1 MATWSIGSINDHI
14 TNMVGASNIPS
25 SISGTTLDNMISQEI
40 NFVEEFT
47 TTTIPD
53 ATIPEKYQPSII
65 DLTLSKLLLMLET
78 QEGGVDAVKLG
89 ELSVS
94 SSSKGGNAGLAQQ
107 LKTDA
112 ILRLK
117 ELSRQ
122 VRFTR
127 VTG

>member
-78 QEGGVDAVKLG
+78 QEGGVDSVKLG

>member
-78 QEGGVDAVKLG
+78 QEGGVDEVKLG

>member
-1 MATWSIGSINDHI
+1 MATWSVGSISDHI
-14 TNMVGASNIPS
+14 TDMVGTSNIPS
-25 SISGTTLDNMISQEI
+25 SISGTTLNNMIGQEI

-53 ATIPEKYQPSII
+53 AAIPEKYQPSII

-78 QEGGVDAVKLG
+78 QEGGVDSVKLG

-122 VRFTR
+122 TRFTR
-127 VTG
+127 VTC

>member
-78 QEGGVDAVKLG
+78 QEGGVDDVKLG